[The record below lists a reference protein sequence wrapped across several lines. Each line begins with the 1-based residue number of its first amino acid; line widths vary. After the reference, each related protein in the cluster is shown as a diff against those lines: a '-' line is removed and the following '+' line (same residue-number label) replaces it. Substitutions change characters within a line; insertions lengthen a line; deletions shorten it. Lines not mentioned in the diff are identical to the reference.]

1 MEYKMRDSVGY
12 SQKTYVQPSLSYFDG
27 ITEAGEKT
35 VTILAQTAAAVAL
48 ALLALATASRGSEIE
63 R

>member
-1 MEYKMRDSVGY
+1 MEYMIRDSVGY
-12 SQKTYVQPSLSYFDG
+12 SQKTYVQPSVSYFDS

-48 ALLALATASRGSEIE
+48 ALLALATASRGSELE